1 MPTPADF
8 SRTPHE
14 VSMPSATAA
23 AQGKDAIDTAVS
35 PTELARLRFGVLKG
49 VVVVPANF
57 DVPLPDDVQASFE
70 KP

>member
-1 MPTPADF
+1 
-8 SRTPHE
+8 
-14 VSMPSATAA
+14 MPSATAA